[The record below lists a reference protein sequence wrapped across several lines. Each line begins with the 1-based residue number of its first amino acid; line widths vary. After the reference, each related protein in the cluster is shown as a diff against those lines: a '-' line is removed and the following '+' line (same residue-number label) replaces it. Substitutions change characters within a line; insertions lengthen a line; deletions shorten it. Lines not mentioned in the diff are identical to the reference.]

1 MDRLFRL
8 LPRIRNRI
16 VLAKPNLSLSAI
28 HGVLDKGLAGMLS
41 LELPDPSR
49 IP

>member
-8 LPRIRNRI
+8 LPRVRNRI
-16 VLAKPNLSLSAI
+16 VLAKPDLGLPAVHN
-28 HGVLDKGLAGMLS
+28 VLDKGLARMLG

-49 IP
+49 VP